1 MRKIRFSGL
10 ILVLVMLLILP
21 ETSFSQ
27 VRSRVAELRSF
38 SSQRAKEYKARKAEA
53 VTRANQLGIPLFIK
67 TEKVFMELQ
76 YFDNDIPIYFQTFNS
91 NSAKTISTDK
101 VLPGGSSGLNLDG
114 AGITIREW
122 DGGAVRVT
130 HQELVNRVVQGDNAT
145 TTHYHAQH
153 VAGTMIASGVNANAK
168 GMAPAANLRAFDWN
182 NDVSEMA
189 TEATNGALMSNHSY
203 GYITG
208 WAWNGFGWQWYG
220 DTSVSTSEDYRFG
233 FYNSNTKNYDVV
245 AHNAP
250 YYLIVKAAGN
260 DRGDGPTS
268 GQYPQDGPYDCIGA
282 VGVAKNILTV
292 GAVNDITAGYSQ
304 PSDVVMSSFSSWG
317 PADDGR
323 IKPDICA
330 NGVSLY
336 STDDDSDSDYQ
347 TLSGTSMA
355 TPSVTGSLALLQQYY
370 QSRKGVGQFMK
381 SATLKALAIHTA
393 DEAGPNN
400 GPDYMFGW
408 GLMNTLKAVNKI
420 TEDDNNN
427 VIDELSLSNGQSY
440 TRTVNSDG
448 TNPIRVTIVW
458 NDVPPTN
465 TPAKSLD
472 PSDPMLVNDL
482 DLTLTKGS
490 DTFYPW
496 KLDRTN
502 PSSAATKSTKNN
514 VDNVEVIDILNPAAG
529 DYVITVSHV
538 GTLSGGSQDFSI
550 ILSGISAQVLP
561 DKPTANFT
569 ASSTSVIQGQTV
581 TFTDVSTNAPTSW
594 SWTFTGG
601 IPASSTD
608 QNPTITYNTPGTYS
622 VTLSATNQYGTG
634 TITKTDYI
642 TVLSG
647 KPVADFTASSTDI
660 ATGANITFTDAST
673 NTPTSWSWTFTGGTP
688 ASSTDQNPVVTYNT
702 AGTYA
707 VTLTATNSYGNGTVT
722 KNAYITVSDA
732 QYCESKGNNI
742 TYEWVK
748 KVTIG
753 SFVKNSDAQKYSDF
767 TSDVITLT
775 EGQSVNIELVPGY
788 KSTQYNEYWKI
799 WADLNGDKD
808 FDDAGELVY
817 DHGSSAKNAVTG
829 SLTIPTSATASTT
842 RLRVVMSYYAIQG
855 PCGTF
860 TYGETEDYTLNIIAS
875 SSDESD
881 KSDLN
886 EKILLEM
893 DNVIITPNPTSGIF
907 TVDAEGGTVDKVII
921 YSITGKLV
929 KIIDSKGDKV
939 SIDISEMNSG
949 IYHVKIFTAN
959 GNIVKTIIKR

>member
-10 ILVLVMLLILP
+10 IIVLVMLLIP
-21 ETSFSQ
+21 ETSMAQ
-27 VRSRVAELRSF
+27 VRSRAAELRSF

-53 VTRANQLGIPLFIK
+53 VTRANQLGIPLFVK
-67 TEKVFMELQ
+67 TDKVFMELQ
-76 YFDNDIPIYFQTFNS
+76 YFESDIPIYFQTFNS
-91 NSAKTISTDK
+91 NSAKTISTNK

-114 AGITIREW
+114 SGITIREW
-122 DGGAVRVT
+122 DGGAVRLT
-130 HQELVNRVVQGDNAT
+130 HQEFGNRVVQGDGVT

-153 VAGTMIASGVNANAK
+153 VAGTMIASGVNATAK

-182 NDVSEMA
+182 SDVSEMA
-189 TEATNGALMSNHSY
+189 TEASNGALMSNHSY

-220 DTSVSTSEDYRFG
+220 DTNVSTQEDYRFG
-233 FYNSNTKNYDVV
+233 FYNSNTKDYDVV

-260 DRGDGPTS
+260 DRGDGPTN
-268 GQYPQDGPYDCIGA
+268 GQYPQDGPYDCIGS

-336 STDDDSDSDYQ
+336 STDDDNDSDYQ
-347 TLSGTSMA
+347 SLSGTSMA
-355 TPSVTGSLALLQQYY
+355 TPSVTGSLALLQQHY
-370 QSRKGVGQFMK
+370 QAKKGSGQFMK

-393 DEAGPNN
+393 DEAGPNV

-408 GLMNTLKAVNKI
+408 GLMNTLKAANKI
-420 TEDDNNN
+420 TEDDSNN

-440 TRTVNSDG
+440 TRTVSSDG
-448 TNPIRVTIVW
+448 TTPIRVTIVW

-472 PSDPMLVNDL
+472 PADPMLVNDL
-482 DLTLTKGS
+482 DITLTKGS

-496 KLDRTN
+496 KLDRNN
-502 PSSAATKSTKNN
+502 PSAAATNSGKNS
-514 VDNVEVIDILNPAAG
+514 VDNVEVIDIPNPTSG
-529 DYVITVSHV
+529 SYVITVSHV
-538 GTLSGGSQDFSI
+538 GTLSGGSQEFSI
-550 ILSGISAQVLP
+550 ILSGVSAQVLP
-561 DKPTANFT
+561 EKPTANFT
-569 ASSTSVIQGQTV
+569 ASPTSVTQGQTV
-581 TFTDVSTNAPTSW
+581 TFTDASTNVPTSW

-601 IPASSTD
+601 VPASSTD
-608 QNPTITYNTPGTYS
+608 QNPTVTYNTPGTYT
-622 VTLSATNQYGTG
+622 VTLNATNQYGTG
-634 TITKTDYI
+634 TVTKTDYI

-647 KPVADFTASSTDI
+647 KPVADFSASSTDI
-660 ATGANITFTDAST
+660 AAGGTVTFTDAST
-673 NTPTSWSWTFTGGTP
+673 NTPTSWSWTFAGGTP
-688 ASSTDQNPVVTYNT
+688 ASSSAQNPTVTYST

-707 VTLTATNSYGNGTVT
+707 VTLTATNSYGDGTIT
-722 KNAYITVSDA
+722 KNGYITVSDA
-732 QYCESKGNNI
+732 QYCESKGGNI
-742 TYEWVK
+742 TYEWIK

-775 EGQSVNIELVPGY
+775 EGQSINIELVPGY

-799 WADLNGDKD
+799 WVDLNGDKD
-808 FDDAGELVY
+808 FDDPGELVY

-829 SLTIPTSATASTT
+829 SFTIPTSATASTT
-842 RLRVVMSYYAIQG
+842 RLRVVMSYYSISG
-855 PCGTF
+855 PCGTQ
-860 TYGETEDYTLNIIAS
+860 TYGETEDYKLNLIAS
-875 SSDESD
+875 SSNDED
-881 KSDLN
+881 RTGQG
-886 EKILLEM
+886 EKELPNTQ
-893 DNVIITPNPTSGIF
+893 DVIITPNPTNGIF
-907 TVDAEGGTVDKVII
+907 TVNTNGGKIDKVVV
-921 YSITGKLV
+921 YSVIGKLV
-929 KIIDSKGDKV
+929 KTINTKGDNV
-939 SIDISEMNSG
+939 NVDISGVKSG
-949 IYHVKIFTAN
+949 VYYVKVFTVN
-959 GNIVKTIIKR
+959 GEIIKTIIKR